1 MDRGKVES
9 RAGGHLCIC
18 GNGGTENVPLA
29 KRKRRIKK
37 DMASENV
44 AKEVSFINLPHYS
57 NAIMFLEVM

>member
-1 MDRGKVES
+1 MES
-9 RAGGHLCIC
+9 RAGEHLCIC

-44 AKEVSFINLPHYS
+44 AKEVIVSLTYPTI
-57 NAIMFLEVM
+57 IMQSCF